1 MFWSEGSGKNRRNYK
16 NTYESY
22 NSYFVVMDFANLIQ
36 QGDYIFPFSFLLPNM
51 ITGSYFH
58 SRNCFIKY
66 IIKASLL
73 HPNDAKRN
81 QFYSMFLNI
90 L

>member
-1 MFWSEGSGKNRRNYK
+1 MNS
-16 NTYESY
+16 YESY